1 MKSEQFLRHNTFAF
15 CLSLWKDTI
24 HRLRIDNSRRSVI
37 YNLYHMVGTMLLRI
51 TCGISNNRAD
61 LSLSYYTSDMFI
73 RVELISKGI

>member
-1 MKSEQFLRHNTFAF
+1 M
-15 CLSLWKDTI
+15 
-24 HRLRIDNSRRSVI
+24 I